1 MRSELLRILNF
12 VSKIDQIEDA
22 PTLLGELRPQLEP
35 FGVCCLSVSL
45 IQAPGTAPAPQVLD
59 GQRWCAWPRRRPL
72 RGGWD
77 EDPVVRRVL
86 AQARPFAFS
95 DYEATL
101 PSCGQEALLATC
113 REDAGCREG
122 FVVPVRDADGAVL
135 TGAFSGTRLDLRAE
149 VRSALQIV
157 GTYLVLRGREI
168 AEGFETRDVC
178 PLSPRQI
185 ECLRWARA
193 GKTDAEIGVLL
204 GISAR
209 TVHNHL
215 EKAKSILNTP
225 KRAVAA
231 TEAWARGWLTLPEET
246 TRRRSAPLGLAA
258 SPDLSQTLAD

>member
-1 MRSELLRILNF
+1 MRSELLRVLNF
-12 VSKIDQIEDA
+12 VSKIDQMEEPPA
-22 PTLLGELRPQLEP
+22 LLAELRAQLAP

-45 IQAPGTAPAPQVLD
+45 IQVGGQAPNPQVLD
-59 GQRWCAWPRRRPL
+59 GRRWRPWPRRPHIT
-72 RGGWD
+72 GGWG
-77 EDPVVRRVL
+77 EDPIVRQVL
-86 AQARPFAFS
+86 AQVRPFTFS
-95 DYEATL
+95 DCDRVEQ
-101 PSCGQEALLATC
+101 SCGREAIIGCCQEEAS
-113 REDAGCREG
+113 CREG

-135 TGAFSGTRLDLRAE
+135 TGAFSGPLVDLQPE

-157 GTYLVLRGREI
+157 GTYLVLRGRELV
-168 AEGFETRDVC
+168 ERSGSCNSC
-178 PLSPRQI
+178 PLSTRQI

-231 TEAWARGWLTLPEET
+231 AEAWAQGWLALPAHAAQS
-246 TRRRSAPLGLAA
+246 SAPSSLLPP
-258 SPDLSQTLAD
+258 PDLSQPFAD